1 MTLYEMEEKILKF
14 ERELAHLWA
23 DFQQLK
29 IQQKPQNF
37 PADEISFVKL
47 IGKERFRGSDTIKKG
62 FAKFMEDAQIPYEPV
77 GIEELQR
84 RMEKA
89 NLAPDEFSRGII
101 EMREEICL
109 L

>member
-1 MTLYEMEEKILKF
+1 
-14 ERELAHLWA
+14 
-23 DFQQLK
+23 
-29 IQQKPQNF
+29 
-37 PADEISFVKL
+37 
-47 IGKERFRGSDTIKKG
+47 
-62 FAKFMEDAQIPYEPV
+62 MEDAQIPYEPV

-89 NLAPDEFSRGII
+89 NLPPDEFSRGII